1 MDEGFILSNKYRRA
15 IFDEFA
21 AGEVNIRRIAK
32 KHRIIQTVAQRV
44 VDDFIKG
51 GIVEKQGN
59 ERLCLYQ
66 KGREACRKYWKI
78 IEEENS
84 I

>member
-15 IFDEFA
+15 VFDEFA
-21 AGEVNIRRIAK
+21 AGETDIRRIAK
-32 KHRIIQTVAQRV
+32 KHRIIQKVVQRV

-59 ERLCLYQ
+59 KYVFTK
-66 KGREACRKYWKI
+66 KGEKLV
-78 IEEENS
+78 ES